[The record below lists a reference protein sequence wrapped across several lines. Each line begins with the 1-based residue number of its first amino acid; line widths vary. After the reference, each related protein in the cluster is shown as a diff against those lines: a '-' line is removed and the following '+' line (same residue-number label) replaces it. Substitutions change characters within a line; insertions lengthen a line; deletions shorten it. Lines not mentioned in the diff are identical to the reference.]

1 MAENA
6 RDMDDE
12 DAEHERRRT
21 ALVTILEHRADPILE
36 RIVTDTVR
44 ATDFAGLGH
53 GVATRYAGIA
63 RGSLPVWLDALG
75 ASDRERTL
83 IFDRNTHYVHQLIRH
98 GIPKFVQRALI
109 AFGFRLAS
117 GMARDAAPG
126 HGFEPDELE
135 DELRVFQRA
144 FEARLFYGA

>member
-1 MAENA
+1 
-6 RDMDDE
+6 
-12 DAEHERRRT
+12 
-21 ALVTILEHRADPILE
+21 VTILEHRADPILE

-44 ATDFAGLGH
+44 ATDFAGLGQT
-53 GVATRYAGIA
+53 VATRYAAIA

-75 ASDRERTL
+75 AADPERTR
-83 IFDRNTHYVHQLIRH
+83 IFDQNTHHVRELIGH
-98 GIPKFVQRALI
+98 GIPKFVQRALVT
-109 AFGFRLAS
+109 FGFRLAN
-117 GMARDAAPG
+117 GMARDAAPS